1 MTDVRTVED
10 VDSGRLT
17 PLDPH
22 QKAVLRVRSIIAGL
36 VPLIIL
42 SVGAS
47 ILEREAG
54 FSSLWIIGAGI
65 FLYMATIL
73 LLPERRYRRWGYRQ
87 EGQGIR
93 IASGLIVR
101 RETVVP
107 YDRVQHIDISRG
119 PIERFFGVAMLTLH
133 TAGSYNSTVDLPG
146 LAHEDAE
153 RMRDEIRTFIRHDL
167 P

>member
-1 MTDVRTVED
+1 MTDDMPVE
-10 VDSGRLT
+10 VAAPGRLK
-17 PLDPH
+17 PLDPC
-22 QKAVLRVRSIIAGL
+22 QKAVFRIRSILAGL
-36 VPLIIL
+36 VALIIL

-47 ILEREAG
+47 ILESETG
-54 FSSLWIIGAGI
+54 FPALWIIGAGI
-65 FLYMATIL
+65 TLYVLTVL
-73 LLPERRYRRWGYRQ
+73 FLPERRYRRWGYRQ
-87 EGQGIR
+87 EGRGIR

-119 PIERFFGVAMLTLH
+119 PIERFFSVATLTLH

-153 RMRDEIRTFIRHDL
+153 RMRDEIRTYIRRDL